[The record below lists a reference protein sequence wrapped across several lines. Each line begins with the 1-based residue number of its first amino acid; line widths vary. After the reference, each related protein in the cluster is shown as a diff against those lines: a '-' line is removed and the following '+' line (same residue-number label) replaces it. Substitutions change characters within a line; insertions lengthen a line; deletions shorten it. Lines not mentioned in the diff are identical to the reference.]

1 MMTDSST
8 EQFSVFRRD
17 SIKNKFSV
25 DNKTGSGCYF
35 QLQIIHVVRL
45 EKRNR
50 K

>member
-1 MMTDSST
+1 MLTDSSS
-8 EQFSVFRRD
+8 EQFSVFSRD
-17 SIKNKFSV
+17 PIENKFRV